1 MSYPQG
7 PNRVPKSAED
17 RLLERLKSLEARLA
31 GVERRGASATWTG
44 SEVAS
49 HAATHQTGG
58 ADALSPADI
67 GAATASALS
76 SLQTTVNGLPTSYAE
91 TITGDSTET
100 DFTINHD
107 LGTRD
112 CIVQIRENF
121 SSFEG
126 VQPADYSLEF
136 TDADNIEVKWNTAP
150 GTGDEYRILVIAL

>member
-1 MSYPQG
+1 MYPQG
-7 PNRVPKSAED
+7 PNRVPRNTED
-17 RLLERLKSLEARLA
+17 RLLERIKSLEARLA

-58 ADALSPADI
+58 NDALSPADI
-67 GAATASALS
+67 GAASASALS

-100 DFTINHD
+100 DFTINHE

-121 SSFEG
+121 SPYSS
-126 VQPADYSLEF
+126 VSPADYSLEY
-136 TDADNIEVKWNTAP
+136 TDTDNIEVKFSSAP
-150 GTGDEYRILVIAL
+150 ATGDEYRIIVIGI